1 MRSGTAVPHP
11 PKSWWLL
18 NPCAGNLIPFSV
30 KPVFGLQK
38 ASRTPMLTA
47 TSSTVDPPTLM
58 VVFTVYRYGAS
69 VFHKLT
75 GPGRAICE

>member
-1 MRSGTAVPHP
+1 
-11 PKSWWLL
+11 
-18 NPCAGNLIPFSV
+18 
-30 KPVFGLQK
+30 
-38 ASRTPMLTA
+38 MLTA